1 MLRYA
6 ERDERKRANPL
17 ELAPGLACPYLGLFG
32 EEDGLIPLADEAFE
46 MRRYPG
52 AGHAFFFNHTRTDA
66 YRPDAAA
73 DA

>member
-17 ELAPGLACPYLGLFG
+17 ELAPRLGCPYLGLFG

-52 AGHAFFFNHTRTDA
+52 AGRAFFNDTRTDA